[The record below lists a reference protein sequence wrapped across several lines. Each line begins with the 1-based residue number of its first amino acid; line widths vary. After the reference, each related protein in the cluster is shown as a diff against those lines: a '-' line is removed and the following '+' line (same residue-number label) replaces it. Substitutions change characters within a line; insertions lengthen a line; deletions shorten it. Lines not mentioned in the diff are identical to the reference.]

1 MYKKIL
7 VPLDGS
13 DRAAAILPH
22 VIDMAQC
29 NQASVT
35 LLQVIEREVVLVSP
49 YDPLTSFEP
58 ENLIAQQ
65 ITDAEAY
72 LDAHCAHLQE
82 LGIAVQRL
90 VVRGPGGSV
99 LAAVR
104 PGLAQRAVRD
114 RVRRARGRGWAGR
127 WRHGCLERALAD
139 LHAAVGDLP
148 DGRPAART
156 ARASRRPVCRHR
168 IAGAPA

>member
-13 DRAAAILPH
+13 ERAEAILVH

-82 LGIAVQRL
+82 LGITVQRL
-90 VVRGPGGSV
+90 VRRGPVVETVIEIANEADVDLIAMASHGRSGLARVLFGSV
-99 LAAVR
+99 ATGVL
-104 PGLAQRAVRD
+104 QH
-114 RVRRARGRGWAGR
+114 ARQPLLLIR
-127 WRHGCLERALAD
+127 
-139 LHAAVGDLP
+139 
-148 DGRPAART
+148 
-156 ARASRRPVCRHR
+156 SR
-168 IAGAPA
+168 

>member
-90 VVRGPGGSV
+90 VKRGPVVETVIEIANEADVDLIAMASHGRSGLARVLFGSV
-99 LAAVR
+99 ATGVL
-104 PGLAQRAVRD
+104 QH
-114 RVRRARGRGWAGR
+114 ARQPLLLIR
-127 WRHGCLERALAD
+127 
-139 LHAAVGDLP
+139 
-148 DGRPAART
+148 
-156 ARASRRPVCRHR
+156 SR
-168 IAGAPA
+168 

>member
-13 DRAAAILPH
+13 DRAEAILPH

-82 LGIAVQRL
+82 LGIMVQRL
-90 VVRGPGGSV
+90 VRRGPVVETVIEIANEADVDLIAMASHGRSGLARVLFGSV
-99 LAAVR
+99 ATGVL
-104 PGLAQRAVRD
+104 QH
-114 RVRRARGRGWAGR
+114 ARQPLLLIRS
-127 WRHGCLERALAD
+127 H
-139 LHAAVGDLP
+139 
-148 DGRPAART
+148 
-156 ARASRRPVCRHR
+156 
-168 IAGAPA
+168 

>member
-13 DRAAAILPH
+13 DRAEAILPH

-82 LGIAVQRL
+82 LGIMVQRL
-90 VVRGPGGSV
+90 VRRGPVVETVIEIANEAEVDLIAMASHGRSGLARVLFGSV
-99 LAAVR
+99 ATGVL
-104 PGLAQRAVRD
+104 QH
-114 RVRRARGRGWAGR
+114 ARQPLLLIRS
-127 WRHGCLERALAD
+127 H
-139 LHAAVGDLP
+139 
-148 DGRPAART
+148 
-156 ARASRRPVCRHR
+156 
-168 IAGAPA
+168 

>member
-1 MYKKIL
+1 MYKNIL

-13 DRAAAILPH
+13 DRAEAILPH

-82 LGIAVQRL
+82 LGITVQRL
-90 VVRGPGGSV
+90 VRRGPVVETVIEIANETDIDLIAMASHGRSGLARVLFGSV
-99 LAAVR
+99 ATGVL
-104 PGLAQRAVRD
+104 QH
-114 RVRRARGRGWAGR
+114 ARQPLLLIR
-127 WRHGCLERALAD
+127 
-139 LHAAVGDLP
+139 
-148 DGRPAART
+148 
-156 ARASRRPVCRHR
+156 SR
-168 IAGAPA
+168 